1 MLFDIISGLNSINI
15 FENQP
20 PIQNSSDIRNLY
32 GWKAIGIL
40 IDIRSFWLFFRGLT
54 NLVDLDLSFL
64 TFQDLILYKSL
75 KINLPYNIIHSYTM
89 RTNLQKLLD
98 LLIFYIPIYYI
109 ILVWSFSSWF
119 FCNKSAKY

>member
-20 PIQNSSDIRNLY
+20 PIQNSSDISYLY

-64 TFQDLILYKSL
+64 TFQDLTSYKSL
-75 KINLPYNIIHSYTM
+75 KINLPY
-89 RTNLQKLLD
+89 
-98 LLIFYIPIYYI
+98 YI
-109 ILVWSFSSWF
+109 IRSYHMGR
-119 FCNKSAKY
+119 KQ